1 MRGESIVSNV
11 KEDKQ
16 SSAAPKQGGREYYQ
30 LEPSFAIRSSFHR
43 WVNQAE
49 QLKGFAPASSKPFGG
64 IEFTEPPQIR
74 FTRRG
79 RPSALADA
87 EPVTL
92 GIWLVSDRLKEIFER
107 LDPEAFVF
115 QSVIVD
121 YSNLSHPGPDLWFCY
136 FMRELDCVDEARSE
150 IVYQKN
156 IAWKNYIHLIEV
168 IMRPEAVASAHAFRL
183 KYATLK
189 LIVDD
194 VIVDALR
201 AENIRGVEFVAT
213 RKN

>member
-1 MRGESIVSNV
+1 MLRQRGH
-11 KEDKQ
+11 
-16 SSAAPKQGGREYYQ
+16 SAVPGKGGRAYYQ
-30 LEPSFAIRSSFHR
+30 LEPSFAIRSSFHE
-43 WVNQAE
+43 WVNQKE

-64 IEFTEPPQIR
+64 IKFIEPPQIR

-92 GIWLVSDRLKEIFER
+92 GIWLVSDRLKAIFER

-115 QSVIVD
+115 QSVTID
-121 YSNLSHPGPDLWFCY
+121 DSNFSHPGPDLWFCY
-136 FMRELDCVDEARSE
+136 FMRELDCVDEERSE
-150 IVYQKN
+150 IRYQEN
-156 IAWKNYIHLIEV
+156 IAWKNYIHLIDV
-168 IMRPEAVASAHAFRL
+168 KMKPEAIGSAHAFRL

-201 AENIRGVEFVAT
+201 AEKIRGVEFVAT
-213 RKN
+213 HKN